1 MGYVAAL
8 LELNDPDEPIVFIPS
23 DHYIGNEELFLRC
36 LKAGEALVKENGQ
49 LVDIGIS
56 PTYPST
62 VLGYTKI
69 GGVLGEKDGVK
80 IFEFLGHKEKPEYE
94 MAKRYLEEGCYLW
107 HANYYMWTPRRFM
120 EAFETFAP
128 EVGKILRA
136 LQKAVQEKNSA
147 AVNYLY
153 EQLPKK
159 SFDYLGTEKMTPGS
173 LLVLRGDFG
182 WSDIGA
188 WDTLYDRMADRGGNV
203 LKGKC
208 IVLETNGSLIYGP
221 PGKLMA
227 VVGMED
233 VVIVD
238 TGDVLLVCRR
248 KDAQKVKGLV
258 ERLDNEESIFL

>member
-1 MGYVAAL
+1 M
-8 LELNDPDEPIVFIPS
+8 
-23 DHYIGNEELFLRC
+23 
-36 LKAGEALVKENGQ
+36 
-49 LVDIGIS
+49 
-56 PTYPST
+56 
-62 VLGYTKI
+62 
-69 GGVLGEKDGVK
+69 
-80 IFEFLGHKEKPEYE
+80 
-94 MAKRYLEEGCYLW
+94 
-107 HANYYMWTPRRFM
+107 
-120 EAFETFAP
+120 
-128 EVGKILRA
+128 
-136 LQKAVQEKNSA
+136 QEKNSA

-159 SFDYLGTEKMTPGS
+159 SFDYLVTEKMTPGS